1 MLAAISVIDRED
13 VLDARIAPSLT
24 TASSSLNISFLS
36 FGFSVAASITISQSA
51 KSLTSVV

>member
-1 MLAAISVIDRED
+1 MLAAISVIESED
-13 VLDARIAPSLT
+13 VFEASIAPSLT
-24 TASSSLNISFLS
+24 TSSNSLKISFLS